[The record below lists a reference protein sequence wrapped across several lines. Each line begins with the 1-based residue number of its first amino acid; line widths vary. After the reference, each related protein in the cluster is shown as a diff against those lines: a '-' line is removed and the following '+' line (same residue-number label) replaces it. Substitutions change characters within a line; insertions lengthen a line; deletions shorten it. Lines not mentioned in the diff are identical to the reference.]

1 MKHRVCL
8 LGIVFVFLT
17 VAGLLVSPLLAQDDE
32 LQPGTAIVLIRMWL
46 FAEADTGSDRLVA
59 VAFYEMVTI
68 IEIEGDW
75 AHVEYG
81 DVEGWGRITSNS
93 LVNVDSPPPL
103 PRGYHRMTYDIES
116 DRVLLFGG
124 ATNPFR
130 GPYFADTWTYEV
142 DTNTW
147 TKMEPE
153 VSPPVGEGPFAYDAQ
168 SDRAIMFVGAELEMP
183 LAPLSETWAYD
194 TNTDTWTNME
204 PAVAPPGLLGAR
216 MVYDA
221 ESDRMILFSGMDPI
235 ALMTDGIL
243 VYINE
248 TWAYDFDSNTW
259 TQMAPTTSPPP
270 GNYFAMAYD
279 AGADRV
285 IVTGVVGHEHHD
297 ETWLYDYN
305 MNTWEMREIAE
316 SPGARGYPAM
326 VYATASDQMILFG
339 GGPFDPPESNEVDVQ
354 DDTWSYDFD
363 SNTWTELHPESFPS
377 ARGWHAMAYSTA
389 ADRVILFGGGTDR
402 KHPTMETWLYDPGAN
417 TWTQIGP

>member
-1 MKHRVCL
+1 MKRNRITYS
-8 LGIVFVFLT
+8 IVFLVMAVLLS
-17 VAGLLVSPLLAQDDE
+17 VAMLPLSAQEDE

-216 MVYDA
+216 MAYDA
-221 ESDRMILFSGMDPI
+221 ESDRMILFSGMDSM
-235 ALMTDGIL
+235 AYMTDGIF

-248 TWAYDFDSNTW
+248 TWAFDFDSNTW

-285 IVTGVVGHEHHD
+285 IVTGVLGTEFSD
-297 ETWLYDYN
+297 DTWVYDFN
-305 MNTWEMREIAE
+305 TDTWEMRETAE
-316 SPGARGYPAM
+316 SPGSRSLPAM
-326 VYATASDQMILFG
+326 VYAADTGQMILFG
-339 GGPFDPPESNEVDVQ
+339 GGPELSDYSVTVQ

-363 SNTWTELHPESFPS
+363 SNTWTELHPETFPS

-402 KHPTMETWLYDPGAN
+402 KHSTMETWLYDPGAN
-417 TWTQIGP
+417 TWTQMGP